1 MTLEE
6 KTVKDSPRESE
17 RKEAL
22 REAATRLFAE
32 KGYAAT
38 SMQMLMDACGV
49 NKALVYYYFGSKEK
63 LFRRILEEYFDGLA
77 TIFSDAL
84 SGDGDLRARLERAV
98 ERYIDYLA
106 ANPHAARLVQREVA
120 TQGPGLEIS
129 RERLWPFFG
138 AATELLGSS
147 PAARGVAAG
156 DIVQMLI
163 SVHGMV
169 ISYFTYAPLLT
180 DLMGADALGRG
191 ALEARKRHVVAMVR
205 MLLDQALGKAK
216 GAAR

>member
-1 MTLEE
+1 MPMAVET
-6 KTVKDSPRESE
+6 KTPKETVRESE

-32 KGYAAT
+32 HGYAGA

-49 NKALVYYYFGSKEK
+49 NKALVYYYFGSKEE
-63 LFRRILEEYFDGLA
+63 LFRRILEDYFDGLA

-84 SGDGDLRARLERAV
+84 SGLGDLRERLERAV
-98 ERYIDYLA
+98 DRYIDYLA

-120 TQGPGLEIS
+120 TQGPGLDIS
-129 RERLWPFFG
+129 RARLWPLFG
-138 AATELLGSS
+138 AAMRLFQDARPRSGL
-147 PAARGVAAG
+147 AADDVA
-156 DIVQMLI
+156 QMLI

-169 ISYFTYAPLLT
+169 ISYFTYAPLISELT
-180 DLMGADALGRG
+180 GRE
-191 ALEARKRHVVAMVR
+191 ALEPEALETRKRHVAAMVR

-216 GAAR
+216 G